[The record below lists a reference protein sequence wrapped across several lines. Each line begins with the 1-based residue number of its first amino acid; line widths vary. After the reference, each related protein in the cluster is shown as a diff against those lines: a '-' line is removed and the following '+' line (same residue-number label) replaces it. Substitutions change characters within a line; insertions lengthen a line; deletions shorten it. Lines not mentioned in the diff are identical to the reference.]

1 MLDVRHTAVGILEH
15 LHSTVTPDEF
25 DEHDAD
31 EQGSSSQLIRPISL
45 TTGKAARISLED
57 MVNTTLALKSNLAVD
72 IVKPVSQWPHAI
84 FTPQTTSEEQFI
96 NSPSNRDEVPFP
108 LQQVISS
115 LQREVVLLRN
125 ELNFELWLSREN
137 VKYIGRLY
145 QDRVQV
151 KAAENERQGLVGPF
165 SFSCRSSSDTLAQS
179 TTNCGSTGSKSLI
192 LRKSLANIKSKHL
205 LQRQSTL
212 TGTGDFKKN

>member
-1 MLDVRHTAVGILEH
+1 MLDVRHTAVGILEQ
-15 LHSTVTPDEF
+15 LHSTVIPE
-25 DEHDAD
+25 ESGGHDAS
-31 EQGSSSQLIRPISL
+31 EQAFSSQLIRPISL
-45 TTGKAARISLED
+45 MTGKAARISLED

-84 FTPQTTSEEQFI
+84 FDPQNPSEEQFTY
-96 NSPSNRDEVPFP
+96 SPSNRDEVPFP
-108 LQQVISS
+108 LLQVISG

-151 KAAENERQGLVGPF
+151 KAAENERQGLVGHF
-165 SFSCRSSSDTLAQS
+165 YFLSDLDLTLAHEVQQTS
-179 TTNCGSTGSKSLI
+179 EVPAAG
-192 LRKSLANIKSKHL
+192 H
-205 LQRQSTL
+205 
-212 TGTGDFKKN
+212 